1 MPEKVEFAELKKPRI
16 ITVCWKESPFSEKEI
31 EELTRGLT
39 KYALVIDGESLY
51 LYGE

>member
-1 MPEKVEFAELKKPRI
+1 MAEKVKFAELKKPRI
-16 ITVCWKESPFSEKEI
+16 VAVCWKESPFSKESI
-31 EELTRGLT
+31 EELTRELT

>member
-1 MPEKVEFAELKKPRI
+1 MAKKVVYADLKEPHIVAVR
-16 ITVCWKESPFSEKEI
+16 WKESPFSEKDI
-31 EELTRGLT
+31 EELTRELK